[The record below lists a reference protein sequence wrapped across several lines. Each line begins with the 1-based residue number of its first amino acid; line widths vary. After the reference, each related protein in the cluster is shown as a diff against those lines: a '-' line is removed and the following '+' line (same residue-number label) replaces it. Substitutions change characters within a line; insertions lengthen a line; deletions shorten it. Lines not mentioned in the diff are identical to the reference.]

1 MGARALRGFASRSFP
16 VPTRFQP
23 RRKIQGRGHENLRA
37 RAPALVLLRV
47 LPTRRRPLCVVAASS
62 SRARSGSSPCSAQHR
77 STDAVGDGE
86 RRCSEVRCGRSGCV
100 RAQMGRMAEHVHPAR
115 VRPSSSSSGP
125 ARARKAPRN
134 AECALGGPLSLSL
147 SFACGQSRG
156 ARCGLVA
163 ALPVLRVRVHAL
175 GRPRRPPLDPASR
188 ACLCAPL
195 GQRAVF
201 EGRMRGEP
209 AVGSSQAALPCF

>member
-1 MGARALRGFASRSFP
+1 MRAHFAASHLAASQ
-16 VPTRFQP
+16 FQP
-23 RRKIQGRGHENLRA
+23 GSNLGGRSRDGATRTCGRVRLLSCSRQFSPLA
-37 RAPALVLLRV
+37 AGLSTWLLLRV
-47 LPTRRRPLCVVAASS
+47 LVLVLALVQFLVLRNTAA
-62 SRARSGSSPCSAQHR
+62 RMRSA
-77 STDAVGDGE
+77 TE
-86 RRCSEVRCGRSGCV
+86 RRCSEDRCGRSGCV